1 MGNILVTILEV
12 MYWVFFLLI
21 LARIILS
28 YINGYYEIRDLVFRI
43 TEPVLAPVRRI
54 LPPMGG
60 FDLSPI
66 IVLLVA
72 NLLKRV
78 LQSFVVSL

>member
-12 MYWVFFLLI
+12 LYWVFFLLI